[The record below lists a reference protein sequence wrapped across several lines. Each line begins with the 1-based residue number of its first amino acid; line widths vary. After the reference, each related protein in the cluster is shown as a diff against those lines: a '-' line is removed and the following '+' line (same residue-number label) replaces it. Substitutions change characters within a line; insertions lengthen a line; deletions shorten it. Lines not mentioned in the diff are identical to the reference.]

1 MIMTKIKTKEEFVAR
16 ILAKRAEKK
25 LNEYVENVLVDLT
38 EEDLEGKLG
47 EEDEIFD
54 FRVTDKT

>member
-1 MIMTKIKTKEEFVAR
+1 MTKIKTKEEFVAR

>member
-1 MIMTKIKTKEEFVAR
+1 MTKEEFVAS
-16 ILAKRAEKK
+16 ILAKRAEKE
-25 LNEYVENVLVDLT
+25 LNDYVEGV
-38 EEDLEGKLG
+38 LEGISEKDLNGKIG

>member
-1 MIMTKIKTKEEFVAR
+1 MTKEEFVAR

-38 EEDLEGKLG
+38 EEDLDGKLG

>member
-1 MIMTKIKTKEEFVAR
+1 MTKIKTKEEFVAR

-38 EEDLEGKLG
+38 KEDLDGKLG